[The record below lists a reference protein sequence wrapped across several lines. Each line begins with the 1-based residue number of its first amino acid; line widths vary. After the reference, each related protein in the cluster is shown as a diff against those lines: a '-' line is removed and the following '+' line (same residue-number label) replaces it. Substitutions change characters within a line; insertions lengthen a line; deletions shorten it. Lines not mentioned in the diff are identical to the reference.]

1 MDSGKEP
8 KIETDSKPLVVNVDP
23 ENPVTEIESLCMNC
37 HDKGTTRLLM
47 TKIPFFK
54 EVIVMSFSCPH
65 CGYKNTGIE
74 EAEELSP
81 HGIHFVL
88 TVKTSKDM
96 DRRIIKSNFASLSIP
111 CCGLEIPSMTQKGKL
126 STIEGFIS
134 TAKENFSASLEDGY
148 YNEMGDDFIN
158 KIKETIQK
166 LTDTLN
172 GNKFPFE
179 LILDDPSGN
188 SFIENP
194 YAPQTDPSIKVS
206 YFERTKEM
214 AEQMGYSLDNQKL
227 EQNGNNKISEDKK
240 ENGNEKKEEKTGN
253 NAINEEK
260 NEKDEHVKLSYY
272 NKKKDFTVYKSSDKY
287 SKMIVDFTEGI
298 DDKNSDIDNKVI
310 QFPANCYCCNA
321 PGFLRDCVC
330 SIPYF
335 KEIIISCFKCDV
347 CGYKTTSVRGGGG
360 ISEKGTR
367 LTLSVENEED
377 LNRDVFKSE
386 TSKIEIPELGF
397 ETGEGSLGSMFTTVE
412 GIIDK
417 ICTQLLDTPFT
428 TGDSSTNNLNDF
440 VMKLR
445 DLQQMKKKF
454 TFILDDPLS
463 NSFIFPVGDD
473 KEDKRLKKEEYER
486 TFEQNEDLGIN
497 DMKVENYENDNE
509 ENKDNKNYND
519 NDDEKENKE
528 EKK

>member
-1 MDSGKEP
+1 METKKEQ
-8 KIETDSKPLVVNVDP
+8 KVETDSQPLVVNVDP

-37 HDKGTTRLLM
+37 HEKGTTRLLM

-54 EVIVMSFSCPH
+54 EIIVMSFSCPH

-74 EAEELSP
+74 DAEELAP
-81 HGIHFVL
+81 QGIHFVL

-96 DRRIIKSNFASLSIP
+96 DRRIIKSNYASLSIP

-172 GNKFPFE
+172 GDKFPFE

-194 YAPQTDPSIKVS
+194 YAPQTDPNIKVS
-206 YFERTKEM
+206 YFDRTKEM
-214 AEQMGYSLDNQKL
+214 AEQMGYSLENQKM
-227 EQNGNNKISEDKK
+227 EQSGNKTSEIKEEKDKK
-240 ENGNEKKEEKTGN
+240 DEKKEE
-253 NAINEEK
+253 EK
-260 NEKDEHVKLSYY
+260 KETKKSEQVHMSYY

-298 DDKNSDIDNKVI
+298 DDQNSNIDNKVI

-335 KEIIISCFKCDV
+335 KEIIISCFKCDI

-367 LTLSVENEED
+367 FTLSVENEDD

-386 TSKIEIPELGF
+386 TSKVVIPELGF

-412 GIIDK
+412 GVIDK
-417 ICTQLLDTPFT
+417 ICTQLLDTPFS
-428 TGDSSTNNLNDF
+428 TGDSSVNNLNDF
-440 VMKLR
+440 VLKLR
-445 DLQQMKKKF
+445 DLQQLKKKF

-463 NSFIFPVGDD
+463 NSFIFPVGNENQKD
-473 KEDKRLKKEEYER
+473 ERLKKEEYER

-497 DMKVENYENDNE
+497 DMKVENYE
-509 ENKDNKNYND
+509 ENN
-519 NDDEKENKE
+519 DEKDKKDVNTNE

>member
-1 MDSGKEP
+1 METKKEQ
-8 KIETDSKPLVVNVDP
+8 KIETDPKPLEVNVDP

-54 EVIVMSFSCPH
+54 DIIVMSFSCPH
-65 CGYKNTGIE
+65 CGYKNTSIE
-74 EAEELSP
+74 DAEELAP
-81 HGIHFVL
+81 QGIHFVL
-88 TVKTSKDM
+88 SVKTSKDM
-96 DRRIIKSNFASLSIP
+96 DRRIIKSNYASLSIP
-111 CCGLEIPSMTQKGKL
+111 CCGLEIPAMTQKGKL

-148 YNEMGDDFIN
+148 YSEMGDEFIS

-172 GNKFPFE
+172 GDKFPFE

-194 YAPQTDPSIKVS
+194 YAPQTDPNIKVS
-206 YFERTKEM
+206 YFDRTKEM
-214 AEQMGYSLDNQKL
+214 AEQMGFSLENQKM
-227 EQNGNNKISEDKK
+227 EQEQ
-240 ENGNEKKEEKTGN
+240 NEKKEQNKNIEKKDEK
-253 NAINEEK
+253 IEKKEKK
-260 NEKDEHVKLSYY
+260 NEQVKLSYY
-272 NKKKDFTVYKSSDKY
+272 DKKKDFTVYKSSDKY

-298 DDKNSDIDNKVI
+298 DDQNSDINNKVI

-321 PGFLRDCVC
+321 PGYLRDCVC

-367 LTLSVENEED
+367 FTLSVENEDD

-386 TSKIEIPELGF
+386 TSKISIPEVGF
-397 ETGEGSLGSMFTTVE
+397 ESSEGSLGSMFTTVE
-412 GIIDK
+412 GVIDK
-417 ICTQLLDTPFT
+417 LCTQLLDTPFT
-428 TGDSSTNNLNDF
+428 TGDSSVNNLNDF

-445 DLQQMKKKF
+445 DLQQLKKKF

-463 NSFIFPVGDD
+463 NSFIFPVGEN
-473 KEDKRLKKEEYER
+473 KNEDKRLKKEEYER
-486 TFEQNEDLGIN
+486 TYEQNEDLGIN
-497 DMKVENYENDNE
+497 DMKVENYEEDANDTKKE
-509 ENKDNKNYND
+509 ED
-519 NDDEKENKE
+519 NKE
-528 EKK
+528 EK

>member
-1 MDSGKEP
+1 METKKEQ
-8 KIETDSKPLVVNVDP
+8 KIETDPKPLEVNVDP

-37 HDKGTTRLLM
+37 HDKGITRLLM

-54 EVIVMSFSCPH
+54 DIVVMSFFCPH
-65 CGYKNTGIE
+65 CGYKNTSIE
-74 EAEELSP
+74 DAEELAP
-81 HGIHFVL
+81 QGIHFVL
-88 TVKTSKDM
+88 SVKTSKDM
-96 DRRIIKSNFASLSIP
+96 DRRIIKSNYASLSIP
-111 CCGLEIPSMTQKGKL
+111 CCGLEIPAMTQKGKL

-148 YNEMGDDFIN
+148 YSEMGDEFIS

-172 GNKFPFE
+172 GDKFPFE

-194 YAPQTDPSIKVS
+194 YAPQTDPNIKVS
-206 YFERTKEM
+206 YFDRTKEM
-214 AEQMGYSLDNQKL
+214 AEQMGFSLENQKM
-227 EQNGNNKISEDKK
+227 EQEQ
-240 ENGNEKKEEKTGN
+240 NEKKEENKN
-253 NAINEEK
+253 IEKKDEKIEKKEKK
-260 NEKDEHVKLSYY
+260 NEQVKLSYY
-272 NKKKDFTVYKSSDKY
+272 DKKKDFTVYKSSDKY

-298 DDKNSDIDNKVI
+298 DDQNSDINNKVI

-321 PGFLRDCVC
+321 PGYLRDCVC

-367 LTLSVENEED
+367 FTLSVENEDD

-386 TSKIEIPELGF
+386 TSKISIPEVGF
-397 ETGEGSLGSMFTTVE
+397 ESSEGSLGSMFTTVE
-412 GIIDK
+412 GVIDK
-417 ICTQLLDTPFT
+417 LCTQLLDTPFT
-428 TGDSSTNNLNDF
+428 TGDSSINNLNDF

-445 DLQQMKKKF
+445 DLQQLKKKF

-463 NSFIFPVGDD
+463 NSFIFPVGEN
-473 KEDKRLKKEEYER
+473 KNEDKRLKKEEYER
-486 TFEQNEDLGIN
+486 TYEQNEDLGIN
-497 DMKVENYENDNE
+497 DMKVENYEEDANDTKKE
-509 ENKDNKNYND
+509 EEDNK
-519 NDDEKENKE
+519 

>member
-1 MDSGKEP
+1 MENKKET

-37 HDKGTTRLLM
+37 QEQGTTRLLM

-54 EVIVMSFSCPH
+54 DIIVMSFSCPH
-65 CGYKNTGIE
+65 CGYRNTGIE
-74 EAEELSP
+74 DAEELAP
-81 HGIHFVL
+81 QGIHFVL
-88 TVKTSKDM
+88 SVKTSKDM
-96 DRRIIKSNFASLSIP
+96 DRRIIKSNYASLSIP
-111 CCGLEIPSMTQKGKL
+111 CCGLEIPAMTQKGKL

-134 TAKENFSASLEDGY
+134 TAKENFRASLEDGY

-172 GNKFPFE
+172 GDKFPFE

-194 YAPQTDPSIKVS
+194 YAPQTDPNIKVS
-206 YFERTKEM
+206 YFDRTKEM
-214 AEQMGYSLDNQKL
+214 AEQMGFSLENQKL
-227 EQNGNNKISEDKK
+227 EQKD
-240 ENGNEKKEEKTGN
+240 NEKKEKE
-253 NAINEEK
+253 EEK
-260 NEKDEHVKLSYY
+260 KDEKKDEKLEKEVEKKENKNEQVKISYY

-287 SKMIVDFTEGI
+287 SKMIIDFTEGI
-298 DDKNSDIDNKVI
+298 DDQNSDINNKVI

-321 PGFLRDCVC
+321 PGYLRDCVC

-347 CGYKTTSVRGGGG
+347 CGYKNTGVRGGGG
-360 ISEKGTR
+360 ISEKGTKF
-367 LTLSVENEED
+367 TLSVENEDD

-386 TSKIEIPELGF
+386 TSKVVIPEVGF
-397 ETGEGSLGSMFTTVE
+397 ETSEGSMGSMFTTVE

-417 ICTQLLDTPFT
+417 ICTQLLDTPFS
-428 TGDSSTNNLNDF
+428 TGDSSINSLNDF
-440 VMKLR
+440 VLKLR
-445 DLQQMKKKF
+445 DLQQLKKKF

-463 NSFIFPVGDD
+463 NSFIFPVGENKNDN
-473 KEDKRLKKEEYER
+473 RLKKEEYER

-497 DMKVENYENDNE
+497 DMKVENYEENTNDDKKE
-509 ENKDNKNYND
+509 EDNK
-519 NDDEKENKE
+519 

>member
-1 MDSGKEP
+1 METKKEQ
-8 KIETDSKPLVVNVDP
+8 KIETDPKPLEVNVDP

-37 HDKGTTRLLM
+37 HDKGITRLLM

-54 EVIVMSFSCPH
+54 DIVVMSFSCPH
-65 CGYKNTGIE
+65 CGYKNTSIE
-74 EAEELSP
+74 DAEELAP
-81 HGIHFVL
+81 QGIHFVL
-88 TVKTSKDM
+88 SVKTSKDM
-96 DRRIIKSNFASLSIP
+96 DRRIIKSNYASLSIP
-111 CCGLEIPSMTQKGKL
+111 CCGLEIPAMTQKGKL

-148 YNEMGDDFIN
+148 YSEMGDEFIS

-172 GNKFPFE
+172 GDKFPFE

-194 YAPQTDPSIKVS
+194 YAPQTDPNIKVS
-206 YFERTKEM
+206 YFDRTKEM
-214 AEQMGYSLDNQKL
+214 AEQMGFSLENQKM
-227 EQNGNNKISEDKK
+227 EQEQ
-240 ENGNEKKEEKTGN
+240 NEKKEENKN
-253 NAINEEK
+253 IEKKDEKIEKKEKK
-260 NEKDEHVKLSYY
+260 NEQVKLSYY
-272 NKKKDFTVYKSSDKY
+272 DKKKDFTVYKSSDKY

-298 DDKNSDIDNKVI
+298 DDQNSDINNKVI

-321 PGFLRDCVC
+321 PGYLRDCVC

-367 LTLSVENEED
+367 FTLSVENEDD

-386 TSKIEIPELGF
+386 TSKISIPEVGF
-397 ETGEGSLGSMFTTVE
+397 ESSEGSLGSMFTTVE
-412 GIIDK
+412 GVIDK
-417 ICTQLLDTPFT
+417 LCTQLLDTPFT
-428 TGDSSTNNLNDF
+428 TGDSSINNLNDF

-445 DLQQMKKKF
+445 DLQQLKKKF

-463 NSFIFPVGDD
+463 NSFIFPVGEN
-473 KEDKRLKKEEYER
+473 KNEDKRLKKEEYER
-486 TFEQNEDLGIN
+486 TYEQNEDLGIN
-497 DMKVENYENDNE
+497 DMKVENYEEDANDTKKE
-509 ENKDNKNYND
+509 EEDNK
-519 NDDEKENKE
+519 

>member
-1 MDSGKEP
+1 METKKEQ
-8 KIETDSKPLVVNVDP
+8 KIETDPKPLEVNVDP

-54 EVIVMSFSCPH
+54 DIIVMSFSCPH
-65 CGYKNTGIE
+65 CGYKNTSIE
-74 EAEELSP
+74 DAEELAP
-81 HGIHFVL
+81 QGIHFVL
-88 TVKTSKDM
+88 SVKTSKDM
-96 DRRIIKSNFASLSIP
+96 DRRIIKSNYASLSIP
-111 CCGLEIPSMTQKGKL
+111 CCGLEIPAMTQKGKL

-148 YNEMGDDFIN
+148 YNEMGDEFIN

-172 GNKFPFE
+172 GDKFPFE

-194 YAPQTDPSIKVS
+194 YAPQTDPNIKVS
-206 YFERTKEM
+206 YFDRTKEM
-214 AEQMGYSLDNQKL
+214 AEQMGFSLENQKM
-227 EQNGNNKISEDKK
+227 EQDQ
-240 ENGNEKKEEKTGN
+240 NEKKEENKN
-253 NAINEEK
+253 IDKKDEKIEKKEKK
-260 NEKDEHVKLSYY
+260 NEQVKLSYY
-272 NKKKDFTVYKSSDKY
+272 DKKKDFTVYKSSDKY

-298 DDKNSDIDNKVI
+298 DDQNSDINNKVI

-321 PGFLRDCVC
+321 PGYLRDCVC

-347 CGYKTTSVRGGGG
+347 CGYKTTGVRGGGG

-367 LTLSVENEED
+367 FTLSVENEDD

-386 TSKIEIPELGF
+386 TSKISIPEVGF
-397 ETGEGSLGSMFTTVE
+397 ESSEGSLGSMFTTVE
-412 GIIDK
+412 GVIDK
-417 ICTQLLDTPFT
+417 LCTQLLDTPFT
-428 TGDSSTNNLNDF
+428 TGDSSVNNLNDF

-445 DLQQMKKKF
+445 DLQQLKKKF

-463 NSFIFPVGDD
+463 NSFIFPVGENKND
-473 KEDKRLKKEEYER
+473 DKRLKKEEYER
-486 TFEQNEDLGIN
+486 TYEQNEDLGIN
-497 DMKVENYENDNE
+497 DMKVENYEEDANDTKKE
-509 ENKDNKNYND
+509 ED
-519 NDDEKENKE
+519 NKE
-528 EKK
+528 EK

>member
-1 MDSGKEP
+1 METKKEE
-8 KIETDSKPLVVNVDP
+8 KIVTDSQPLVVNVDP

-37 HDKGTTRLLM
+37 QEKGTTRLLM

-74 EAEELSP
+74 DATELAP
-81 HGIHFVL
+81 QGIHFVL

-96 DRRIIKSNFASLSIP
+96 DRRIIKSNYASLSIP

-148 YNEMGDDFIN
+148 YNEMGEDFIN

-172 GNKFPFE
+172 GDKFPFE

-194 YAPQTDPSIKVS
+194 YAPQTDPNIKVS
-206 YFERTKEM
+206 YFDRTKEM
-214 AEQMGYSLDNQKL
+214 AEQMGFSLENQII
-227 EQNGNNKISEDKK
+227 EQNGNNS
-240 ENGNEKKEEKTGN
+240 NEKKEEKKEN
-253 NAINEEK
+253 NDKKEEVK
-260 NEKDEHVKLSYY
+260 NDQVKMSYY
-272 NKKKDFTVYKSSDKY
+272 NKKKDFTVYKTYDNY

-298 DDKNSDIDNKVI
+298 DDANSNIDNKVI

-321 PGFLRDCVC
+321 PGYLRDCIC

-347 CGYKTTSVRGGGG
+347 CGYKTTNVRGGGG
-360 ISEKGTR
+360 ISEKGTKF
-367 LTLSVENEED
+367 TLLVEKEED

-412 GIIDK
+412 GVIDK
-417 ICTQLLDTPFT
+417 ICTQLLDTPFS
-428 TGDSSTNNLNDF
+428 TGDSSINNLNDF

-445 DLQQMKKKF
+445 DLLQMKKKF
-454 TFILDDPLS
+454 TLILDDPLS
-463 NSFIFPVGDD
+463 NSFIFPVGDGNEKD
-473 KEDKRLKKEEYER
+473 ERLKKEEYER

-497 DMKVENYENDNE
+497 DMKVENYEE
-509 ENKDNKNYND
+509 D
-519 NDDEKENKE
+519 NDKKDEDTKE